1 MSLRSLLFATIIVAT
16 GIPIAQAQESDLFIS
31 KSGPSTAAADT
42 DVSFTITIT
51 NFGPD
56 PSATVTL
63 TDVIAGGWSFV
74 SVTQNSGPAF
84 SCADP
89 GAGATTGMVSC
100 TAPTMLAGD
109 AAVFTIIF
117 HIPPGTPEGTAFTNV
132 ASVASPTDP
141 NDENNASSATT
152 STPPPPQAD
161 LGVTKNGPPSASP
174 DTDVTYTITVTNGG
188 PDPAIDVVLNDTLPG
203 TMTFV
208 SLNQNSGPAM
218 SCSTGTTINCTATTF
233 PAGGAAV
240 FTLVGH
246 IPAGTSSGT
255 VFTNTATVAS
265 KTSDPNPGNGTSSA
279 LLTVQTAD
287 VSVTKS
293 GPATANAGTNVT
305 YIITVTN
312 GGPDP
317 ADGVSMN
324 DDLPPGSTFV
334 SLTQN
339 TGDAT
344 TCNTPPPG
352 SGGTVTCGFLSP
364 MNTATSAQF
373 TLVTTIGAGPTVNN
387 TATVTSS
394 SGDPDPSDNSATV
407 TTSVTTL
414 VDVSVTKNGPPT
426 ANSGTNIT
434 YTITVNNAGPSPAP
448 NVTLTDNVPANTTF
462 VSLNQSGPAF
472 TCITP
477 GAGGTGPVS
486 CSIASLASAA
496 TTTFTLVVN
505 VNPSTPAAT
514 VVTNTADVT
523 SGGSDTNGANNT
535 ATAMTSVTTTV
546 DVSVTKSG
554 PPAAANGANITY
566 TVTVSNAGPSPAPST
581 TLTDNVPANTT
592 FVSLNQ
598 SGPLFS
604 CSTPGAGG
612 TGTISCSNASFP
624 AGSPTTFTLVVNVNP
639 STPAAT
645 VITNTAN
652 VSSGGT
658 DANSGNNTAT
668 ATTTTG
674 AAPTDTGI
682 VKTAA
687 PGLRATGQPITYN
700 ITVTN
705 NGPTFAFG
713 VTVTDILT
721 GVTFGSATPS
731 QGSCSGTTTI
741 ICTVGTLA
749 PSTTATI
756 ALNATLGSMPGP
768 VSNTATVTISNG
780 DTNPANNSS
789 TVLVTV
795 IDSALIP
802 TLSPS
807 ALVMLALAMAALALL
822 ALRRF

>member
-1 MSLRSLLFATIIVAT
+1 MSLRSILFATIIGAT
-16 GIPIAQAQESDLFIS
+16 GISIAQAQESDLFIS

-63 TDVIAGGWSFV
+63 TDIVAGGWSFV
-74 SVTQNSGPAF
+74 SVTQNSGPPF
-84 SCADP
+84 SCSDP

-100 TAPTMLAGD
+100 TAPTMLAGS

-117 HIPPGTPEGTAFTNV
+117 HIPPGTPAGTAFTNV
-132 ASVASPTDP
+132 ASVSSPTDP
-141 NDENNASSATT
+141 NDENNASAATT

-174 DTDVTYTITVTNGG
+174 DNDVTYTITVTNGG

-218 SCSTGTTINCTATTF
+218 SCSTGTTITCTATTF

-265 KTSDPNPGNGTSSA
+265 KTSDPNPDNGTSSA

-312 GGPDP
+312 GGPDA
-317 ADGVSMN
+317 ADGVSMS

-334 SLTQN
+334 SLTQD

-364 MNTATSAQF
+364 MNAATSAQF
-373 TLVTTIGAGPTVNN
+373 TLVTTIGPGPSVNN

-394 SGDPDPSDNSATV
+394 SGDPDSSDNSATV

-434 YTITVNNAGPSPAP
+434 YTIAVN
-448 NVTLTDNVPANTTF
+448 
-462 VSLNQSGPAF
+462 
-472 TCITP
+472 
-477 GAGGTGPVS
+477 
-486 CSIASLASAA
+486 
-496 TTTFTLVVN
+496 
-505 VNPSTPAAT
+505 
-514 VVTNTADVT
+514 
-523 SGGSDTNGANNT
+523 
-535 ATAMTSVTTTV
+535 
-546 DVSVTKSG
+546 
-554 PPAAANGANITY
+554 
-566 TVTVSNAGPSPAPST
+566 NAGPSPAPST

-658 DANSGNNTAT
+658 DANNGNNTAT

-741 ICTVGTLA
+741 ICTLGTLA

-756 ALNATLGSMPGP
+756 ALNATLGPTPGP

-807 ALVMLALAMAALALL
+807 ALAMLALAMAALALL
-822 ALRRF
+822 ALRR